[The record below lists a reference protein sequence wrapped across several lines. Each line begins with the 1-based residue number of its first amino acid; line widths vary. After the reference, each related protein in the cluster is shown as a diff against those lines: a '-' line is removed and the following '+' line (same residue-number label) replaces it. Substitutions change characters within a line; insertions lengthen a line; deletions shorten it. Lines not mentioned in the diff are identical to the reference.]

1 MSAGTSGGLSRSA
14 AETAP
19 YAPPVHRFDEE
30 AQTVADLAAH
40 FVATR
45 LTGDAPLGATASR
58 SALSIALGTTI
69 TEDGIGATEAFRRFA
84 EVLVPAT
91 VGLDSP
97 RFLAFIPAAPTAV
110 AALFDAVVGASSFSG
125 ESWLEAA
132 GAIHAENEVLRFL
145 VELAGLPAD
154 AGGCFVSGGSA
165 GNLSALAVARAGRP
179 DAAPDAAADAPDARA
194 AADGDADADRD
205 DHRAGLGSGDGD
217 RDGGPI
223 TWMAVADTVHSSV
236 ANALSLL
243 RVRAL
248 VVPTGPDGVMTG
260 AALRAA
266 VVRHDRPLRAVIASA
281 GSTNAGVID
290 DLAGCAEVAASAG
303 AWFHVDGA
311 YGLAGLLA
319 PSVRERFAGI
329 EHADSF
335 IVDPHKWLF
344 GPLDCC
350 ALVYRD
356 PERARAVHTQHAP
369 YLEALHVDDAWN
381 PADLAFHLT
390 RRTRGLPVWFSL
402 ATHGVA
408 AYRAAIERGLD
419 LARGTADRI
428 RSLGPP
434 VELVM
439 EPTLS
444 VVLFRRVG
452 WDEDDWYAW
461 SRGLLDDGVAFV
473 TPTRWKGE
481 TVGRLV
487 FLHPDT
493 ELAVVDEVLTR
504 LSRPAGRPRPG

>member
-1 MSAGTSGGLSRSA
+1 M
-14 AETAP
+14 
-19 YAPPVHRFDEE
+19 
-30 AQTVADLAAH
+30 LA
-40 FVATR
+40 
-45 LTGDAPLGATASR
+45 
-58 SALSIALGTTI
+58 
-69 TEDGIGATEAFRRFA
+69 
-84 EVLVPAT
+84 PAT
-91 VGLDSP
+91 VGLDSS

-110 AALFDAVVGASSFSG
+110 GAVFDGVVSASSFSG

-132 GAIHAENEVLRFL
+132 GAIHAENEVLAFL
-145 VELAGLPAD
+145 AELAGLPPG

-179 DAAPDAAADAPDARA
+179 DHGVAT
-194 AADGDADADRD
+194 
-205 DHRAGLGSGDGD
+205 
-217 RDGGPI
+217 

-236 ANALSLL
+236 ANALDLL
-243 RVRAL
+243 GVRAL

-266 VVRHDRPLRAVIASA
+266 IQEHGRAVRAVIASA
-281 GSTNAGVID
+281 GSTNSGVID
-290 DLAGCAEVAASAG
+290 DLAGCGDVADAAG

-329 EHADSF
+329 EQRDSF

-350 ALVYRD
+350 ALVYRE
-356 PERARAVHTQHAP
+356 PARARAVHTQHAP

-408 AYRAAIERGLD
+408 AYRAAIETGLD
-419 LARGTADRI
+419 LARAAADRV
-428 RSLGPP
+428 RGLGPP
-434 VELVM
+434 LELVM

-452 WDEDDWYAW
+452 WTEDDWYAW

-493 ELAVVDEVLTR
+493 ESAVVEEVLAR
-504 LSRPAGRPRPG
+504 LSRPAGPLRRG

>member
-1 MSAGTSGGLSRSA
+1 
-14 AETAP
+14 
-19 YAPPVHRFDEE
+19 VHRYDED
-30 AQTVADLAAH
+30 ARTVAGLAAR
-40 FVATR
+40 FIADR
-45 LTGDAPLGATASR
+45 LTDGAPLGTTATPE
-58 SALSIALGTTI
+58 ALAAALGTTI
-69 TEDGIGATEAFRRFA
+69 TEDGLGPVEAFRRFE
-84 EVLVPAT
+84 EVLAPAT
-91 VGLDSP
+91 VGLDSS
-97 RFLAFIPAAPTAV
+97 RFLAFIPAAPTAA

-132 GAIHAENEVLRFL
+132 GAIHAENEVLAFL
-145 VELAGLPAD
+145 ARLAGMPEG

-165 GNLSALAVARAGRP
+165 GNLSALAVARDDPAQ
-179 DAAPDAAADAPDARA
+179 ADAHDHPDHT
-194 AADGDADADRD
+194 GV
-205 DHRAGLGSGDGD
+205 
-217 RDGGPI
+217 
-223 TWMAVADTVHSSV
+223 WMAVADTAHSSV
-236 ANALSLL
+236 GNALALL
-243 RVRAL
+243 GVRAL
-248 VVPTGPDGVMTG
+248 VVPTRPDGVMTG
-260 AALRAA
+260 DALQAALQRHGQPVSA
-266 VVRHDRPLRAVIASA
+266 VVASA
-281 GSTNAGVID
+281 GSTNAGVVD
-290 DLAGCAEVAASAG
+290 DLAGCADAADEAG

-319 PSVRERFAGI
+319 TSVRDRFAGI
-329 EHADSF
+329 ERADSF

-356 PERARAVHTQHAP
+356 PELARAVHTQHAP
-369 YLEALHVDDAWN
+369 YLEALHVDGAWN

-419 LARGTADRI
+419 LARWTAERV
-428 RSLGPP
+428 RALGPP

-444 VVLFRRVG
+444 VVLFRRAG
-452 WDEDDWYAW
+452 WAEADWYAW

-493 ELAVVDEVLTR
+493 ELAVVDEALARLLTT
-504 LSRPAGRPRPG
+504 

>member
-1 MSAGTSGGLSRSA
+1 
-14 AETAP
+14 
-19 YAPPVHRFDEE
+19 VHRFDDE
-30 AQTVADLAAH
+30 ARTVADLAAR
-40 FVATR
+40 FVTRR
-45 LTGDAPLGATASR
+45 LTDGAPLGATASPA
-58 SALSIALGTTI
+58 ALTAALGPSL
-69 TEDGIGATEAFRRFA
+69 TEDGIGASEAFRRFEA
-84 EVLVPAT
+84 VIVPAT
-91 VGLDSP
+91 VGLDSA

-110 AALFDAVVGASSFSG
+110 AALFDGVVGAASFSG

-132 GAIHAENEVLRFL
+132 GAIHAENEVLTFL
-145 VELAGLPAD
+145 AELAGLPPG

-165 GNLSALAVARAGRP
+165 GNLSALAVARAR
-179 DAAPDAAADAPDARA
+179 ADAVSD
-194 AADGDADADRD
+194 
-205 DHRAGLGSGDGD
+205 AGLT
-217 RDGGPI
+217 

-236 ANALSLL
+236 ANALGLL
-243 RVRAL
+243 GVRVL
-248 VVPTGPDGVMTG
+248 VVPTGSDGVMTG

-266 VVRHDRPLRAVIASA
+266 IDDHGRPVRAVIASA

-290 DLAGCAEVAASAG
+290 DLAGCAEVADAAG

-319 PSVRERFAGI
+319 PPVRERFAGI
-329 EHADSF
+329 ERADSF

-350 ALVYRD
+350 ALVYRE
-356 PERARAVHTQHAP
+356 PGLARAVHTQHAP

-402 ATHGVA
+402 ATYGVA

-419 LARGTADRI
+419 LARATADRVRAI
-428 RSLGPP
+428 GPP

-444 VVLFRRVG
+444 VVLFRRRG
-452 WDEDDWYAW
+452 WTEDDWHGW

-493 ELAVVDEVLTR
+493 ELAVVEEVLAR
-504 LSRPAGRPRPG
+504 LSRPGDRPRPG

>member
-1 MSAGTSGGLSRSA
+1 M
-14 AETAP
+14 
-19 YAPPVHRFDEE
+19 HRFDDE
-30 AQTVADLAAH
+30 ARTVADLAAR
-40 FVATR
+40 FVTRR
-45 LTGDAPLGATASR
+45 LTDGAPLGATASPA
-58 SALSIALGTTI
+58 ALSAALGESI
-69 TEDGIGATEAFRRFA
+69 TEDGIGATEAFHRFE
-84 EVLVPAT
+84 EVIVPAT
-91 VGLDSP
+91 VGLDSA

-110 AALFDAVVGASSFSG
+110 AALFDGVVSASSFSG

-145 VELAGLPAD
+145 AALAGLPPG

-165 GNLSALAVARAGRP
+165 GNLSALAVAREGR
-179 DAAPDAAADAPDARA
+179 
-194 AADGDADADRD
+194 ADGD
-205 DHRAGLGSGDGD
+205 SS
-217 RDGGPI
+217 
-223 TWMAVADTVHSSV
+223 TSMAVADTVHSSV
-236 ANALSLL
+236 ANALGLL
-243 RVRAL
+243 GVQAL
-248 VVPTGPDGVMTG
+248 VVPTGSDGVMTG

-266 VVRHDRPLRAVIASA
+266 IGEHGRPLRAVIASA

-290 DLAGCAEVAASAG
+290 DLAGCAEVADAAG

-329 EHADSF
+329 ERADSF

-350 ALVYRD
+350 ALVYRE
-356 PERARAVHTQHAP
+356 PELARAVHTQHAP
-369 YLEALHVDDAWN
+369 YLEALHVEDAWN

-402 ATHGVA
+402 ATYGVA
-408 AYRAAIERGLD
+408 AYRTAIERGLD
-419 LARGTADRI
+419 LARATADRV
-428 RSLGPP
+428 RALGPP

-439 EPTLS
+439 EPALS
-444 VVLFRRVG
+444 VVLFRRLG
-452 WDEDDWYAW
+452 WTVDDWYGW

-487 FLHPDT
+487 LLHPDT
-493 ELAVVDEVLTR
+493 ELAVVDEVLAR
-504 LSRPAGRPRPG
+504 LLAA

>member
-1 MSAGTSGGLSRSA
+1 
-14 AETAP
+14 
-19 YAPPVHRFDEE
+19 VHRFDDE
-30 AQTVADLAAH
+30 ARTVADLAAR
-40 FVATR
+40 FVARR
-45 LTGDAPLGATASR
+45 LTDGAPLGATASPA
-58 SALSIALGTTI
+58 ALTAALGRSI
-69 TEDGIGATEAFRRFA
+69 TEDGIGASEAFRRFE
-84 EVLVPAT
+84 EVLAPST
-91 VGLDSP
+91 VGLDSS

-110 AALFDAVVGASSFSG
+110 AAVFDGVVGASSFSG

-132 GAIHAENEVLRFL
+132 GAIHAENEVLAFL
-145 VELAGLPAD
+145 AELAGLPPD

-165 GNLSALAVARAGRP
+165 GNLSALAVARASGP
-179 DAAPDAAADAPDARA
+179 HAM
-194 AADGDADADRD
+194 
-205 DHRAGLGSGDGD
+205 AGLIDGEAA
-217 RDGGPI
+217 
-223 TWMAVADTVHSSV
+223 WMAVADTVHSSV
-236 ANALSLL
+236 ANALGLL
-243 RVRAL
+243 GVRAL

-260 AALRAA
+260 VALRAA
-266 VVRHDRPLRAVIASA
+266 LQEHGRPVRAVIASA
-281 GSTNAGVID
+281 GSTNAGVVD
-290 DLAGCAEVAASAG
+290 DLAGCAEVAGAAG

-329 EHADSF
+329 ERADSF

-350 ALVYRD
+350 ALVYRE
-356 PERARAVHTQHAP
+356 PALARAVHTQHAP

-402 ATHGVA
+402 ATHGVG
-408 AYRAAIERGLD
+408 AYRAAVQRGLD
-419 LARGTADRI
+419 LARGAADRV
-428 RSLGPP
+428 RALGPP
-434 VELVM
+434 VELVL

-444 VVLFRRVG
+444 VVLFRRGG
-452 WDEDDWYAW
+452 WTEDDWYAW

-493 ELAVVDEVLTR
+493 EPTVVEEVLAR

>member
-1 MSAGTSGGLSRSA
+1 
-14 AETAP
+14 
-19 YAPPVHRFDEE
+19 VHRFDDE
-30 AQTVADLAAH
+30 ARTVADLAAR

-45 LTGDAPLGATASR
+45 LAEGAPLGATASPA
-58 SALSIALGTTI
+58 ALTAALGRTI
-69 TEDGIGATEAFRRFA
+69 TEEGIGATEAFRRFE
-84 EVLVPAT
+84 EVLAPAT
-91 VGLDSP
+91 VGLDSS

-110 AALFDAVVGASSFSG
+110 AALFDGVVSASSFSG

-132 GAIHAENEVLRFL
+132 GAIHAENEVLAFL
-145 VELAGLPAD
+145 AELAGLPPG

-165 GNLSALAVARAGRP
+165 GNLSALAVARAGGP
-179 DAAPDAAADAPDARA
+179 NAV
-194 AADGDADADRD
+194 
-205 DHRAGLGSGDGD
+205 AGGET
-217 RDGGPI
+217 

-236 ANALSLL
+236 ANALDLL
-243 RVRAL
+243 GVRAV

-260 AALRAA
+260 AVLRAA
-266 VVRHDRPLRAVIASA
+266 IQEHGRPLRAVIASA

-290 DLAGCAEVAASAG
+290 DLAGCAEVTDATG

-329 EHADSF
+329 ERADSF

-350 ALVYRD
+350 ALVYRE

-408 AYRAAIERGLD
+408 AYRAAIQRGLD
-419 LARGTADRI
+419 LARAAADRV
-428 RSLGPP
+428 RALGPP

-444 VVLFRRVG
+444 VVLFRRAG
-452 WDEDDWYAW
+452 WTEDDWYAW
-461 SRGLLDDGVAFV
+461 SRGLLEDGVAFV
-473 TPTRWKGE
+473 TPTHWKGE

-493 ELAVVDEVLTR
+493 DAAVVEEVLAR
-504 LSRPAGRPRPG
+504 LRGPGGLSPPGGRPRRG

>member
-1 MSAGTSGGLSRSA
+1 
-14 AETAP
+14 
-19 YAPPVHRFDEE
+19 VHRFDDE
-30 AQTVADLAAH
+30 ARTVAGLVERFVTARLA
-40 FVATR
+40 
-45 LTGDAPLGATASR
+45 GGAPLGATASPA
-58 SALSIALGTTI
+58 ALTAALGRTI
-69 TEDGIGATEAFRRFA
+69 TEDGIGATEAFRRFE
-84 EVLVPAT
+84 EVLAPAT
-91 VGLDSP
+91 VGLDSS

-110 AALFDAVVGASSFSG
+110 AALFDGVVGASSFSG

-132 GAIHAENEVLRFL
+132 GAIHAENEVLAFL
-145 VELAGLPAD
+145 AEVAGFPPG

-165 GNLSALAVARAGRP
+165 GNLSALAVARAARP
-179 DAAPDAAADAPDARA
+179 DR
-194 AADGDADADRD
+194 GTRRD
-205 DHRAGLGSGDGD
+205 DH
-217 RDGGPI
+217 GPS
-223 TWMAVADTVHSSV
+223 WMAVADTVHSSV
-236 ANALSLL
+236 ANALDLL
-243 RVRAL
+243 GVRAL
-248 VVPTGPDGVMTG
+248 AVPTGPDGVMTG
-260 AALRAA
+260 AALRTALR
-266 VVRHDRPLRAVIASA
+266 RHGPPVQAVIASA
-281 GSTNAGVID
+281 GSTNAGVVD
-290 DLAGCAEVAASAG
+290 DLAGCAKVADEAG

-329 EHADSF
+329 ERADSF

-356 PERARAVHTQHAP
+356 PALARAVHRQHAP

-419 LARGTADRI
+419 LARAAADRV
-428 RSLGPP
+428 RALGPP
-434 VELVM
+434 VQLLM
-439 EPTLS
+439 EPPLS
-444 VVLFRRVG
+444 VVLFRRTG
-452 WDEDDWYAW
+452 WTEDDWYGW

-493 ELAVVDEVLTR
+493 EPAVVEEVLVR
-504 LSRPAGRPRPG
+504 LSRPA